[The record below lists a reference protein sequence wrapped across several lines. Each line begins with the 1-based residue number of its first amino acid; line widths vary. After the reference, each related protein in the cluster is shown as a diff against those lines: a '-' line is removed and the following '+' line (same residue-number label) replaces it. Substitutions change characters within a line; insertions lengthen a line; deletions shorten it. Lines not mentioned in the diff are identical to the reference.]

1 MAPIQRRASGA
12 PPTMEDVARVA
23 GVSHQTVSRVLNE
36 HPNVSAATRDKV
48 SAAIGELGY
57 RRNAAARSLVTR
69 SSRVIGVIITELEQ
83 YGPASTLLGLQEAAF
98 RDGYFVSV
106 AGLRELTP
114 AAMAESVNHLLN
126 QAPDGIVVV
135 APVQAGVDLF
145 RDLELTIPLE
155 VVAGG
160 LAPEGSQ
167 EHAAR
172 SAVAH
177 LADLGHRTIAHLA
190 GPEQW
195 IDAQRRASGW
205 RAELQARGLDP
216 APPMTG
222 DWGPESGY
230 RCGLAFDAAAQSAV
244 FVANDQ
250 MALGFMRALH
260 ERGISV
266 PGDVS
271 VIGFDDQPEAAYF
284 LPPLTTVRQDFRRMG
299 RYYIDQLLLQI
310 AGTGTSAGDTALP
323 ADDGTVQV
331 LPAPELVVRSST
343 APRADRKHPGFPAT
357 GSLDPTTALSII
369 ATRAELN
376 CCAHIGNLVGNEY
389 AVRTTNN
396 GVLPVDGSP
405 EISGIRSEIRGDDC
419 LSLGGIVLGQ
429 KDARN

>member
-1 MAPIQRRASGA
+1 MKIDRKQSMAPLQRRLSGA

-36 HPNVSAATRDKV
+36 HPNVSQATRERV

-69 SSRVIGVIITELEQ
+69 SSKVIGVIITELEQ

-98 RDGYFVSV
+98 QEGYFVSV

-114 AAMAESVNHLLN
+114 AAMLESVNHLLN

-145 RDLELTIPLE
+145 RDLQLTIPLE

-160 LAPEGSQ
+160 LAPAGSQ
-167 EHAAR
+167 EQAAR
-172 SAVAH
+172 TAVAH
-177 LADLGHRTIAHLA
+177 LADLGHRNIAHLA

-205 RAELQARGLDP
+205 RAELEARGLE
-216 APPMTG
+216 AAAPMTG
-222 DWGPESGY
+222 DWGAESGY
-230 RCGLAFDAAAQSAV
+230 RNGLEFDADAHTAV

-266 PGDVS
+266 PGDIS
-271 VIGFDDQPEAAYF
+271 VMGVDDQPEAAYF
-284 LPPLTTVRQDFRRMG
+284 LPPLTTIRQDFRSMG
-299 RYYIDQLLLQI
+299 RYCIDRLLLQI
-310 AGTGTSAGDTALP
+310 AGSAAGAGGESGGTA
-323 ADDGTVQV
+323 DGTPEE
-331 LPAPELVVRSST
+331 LPAPELMVRSST
-343 APRADRKHPGFPAT
+343 APPG
-357 GSLDPTTALSII
+357 
-369 ATRAELN
+369 
-376 CCAHIGNLVGNEY
+376 
-389 AVRTTNN
+389 
-396 GVLPVDGSP
+396 
-405 EISGIRSEIRGDDC
+405 
-419 LSLGGIVLGQ
+419 Q
-429 KDARN
+429 

>member
-1 MAPIQRRASGA
+1 MAPLQRRLSGA
-12 PPTMEDVARVA
+12 PPTMEDVARLA
-23 GVSHQTVSRVLNE
+23 GVSHQTVSRGLND
-36 HPNVSAATRDKV
+36 HPNVSPATKEKV

-69 SSRVIGVIITELEQ
+69 SSKVIGVIITELEQ

-98 RDGYFVSV
+98 REGYFVSV

-114 AAMAESVNHLLN
+114 EAMLESVNHLLN

-145 RDLELTIPLE
+145 RDLQVTIPLE

-167 EHAAR
+167 EQAAR
-172 SAVAH
+172 TAVAH
-177 LADLGHRTIAHLA
+177 LADLGHRAIAHLA

-195 IDAQRRASGW
+195 IDAQRRAAGW
-205 RAELQARGLDP
+205 RAELEARGLEA

-222 DWGPESGY
+222 DWGAESGY
-230 RCGLAFDAAAQSAV
+230 RNGLEFDAAASSAV

-266 PGDVS
+266 PRDIS
-271 VIGFDDQPEAAYF
+271 VMGVDDQPEAAYF
-284 LPPLTTVRQDFRRMG
+284 LPPLTTIRQDFRSMG
-299 RYYIDQLLLQI
+299 RYCIDRLLLQI
-310 AGTGTSAGDTALP
+310 PGSDTDAAGSSGGTAAVTP
-323 ADDGTVQV
+323 HE

-343 APRADRKHPGFPAT
+343 APPA
-357 GSLDPTTALSII
+357 
-369 ATRAELN
+369 
-376 CCAHIGNLVGNEY
+376 H
-389 AVRTTNN
+389 
-396 GVLPVDGSP
+396 
-405 EISGIRSEIRGDDC
+405 
-419 LSLGGIVLGQ
+419 
-429 KDARN
+429 